1 MDKDRFITAGASD
14 AEAVFIP
21 ARSQDLNF
29 PVITYFLDLS
39 QMYMGAIRWH
49 WHEELEIIIINN
61 GRANVLVDNIQVE
74 MKAGQAL
81 FINQGVLHSIRPIN
95 NEKCT
100 FYSMIFHHSLLFGY
114 GQTYFSSKYLTPIV
128 SSPSLKCLKLDES
141 VPWQERMIDHV
152 NNAIAANLTRK
163 FGYELVTRAEL
174 SLFWNDLLEHL
185 APTNISEK
193 DIAVE
198 NSADS
203 KRVKEAILYVEKHHM
218 EAITLDAIADSIHVS
233 KSECC
238 RCFKRTLHI
247 TPIEY
252 VMKYRIFEATR
263 KIKRGDPEAKSISTL
278 AMSVGFNNASYFNK
292 LFKKYVGSTPS
303 EYKNFLKRKPASSQ
317 KDGPFQLPSPFEEN
331 F

>member
-1 MDKDRFITAGASD
+1 MDNNQFITAGAPE

-21 ARSQDLNF
+21 ARSNDLNF
-29 PVITYFLDLS
+29 PVTTYFLDLS

-61 GRANVLVDNIQVE
+61 GRANILVDNIQVE
-74 MKAGQAL
+74 MNAGQAL

-100 FYSMIFHHSLLFGY
+100 FYSMIFHPSLLFGY
-114 GQTYFSSKYLTPIV
+114 GQAYFSSKYLTPII

-163 FGYELVTRAEL
+163 FGYELVTKAEL
-174 SLFWNDLLEHL
+174 SLFWSDILEHH
-185 APTNISEK
+185 ASGTISE
-193 DIAVE
+193 DDTAIE
-198 NSADS
+198 NSSDS

-218 EAITLDAIADSIHVS
+218 EAITLNAIADSIHVS

-292 LFKKYVGSTPS
+292 LFKKYVDCTPS
-303 EYKNFLKRKPASSQ
+303 EYKAFLKKKPASGHE
-317 KDGPFQLPSPFEEN
+317 DGAFHLPSPFEEN

>member
-1 MDKDRFITAGASD
+1 MDNNQFITAGAPE

-21 ARSQDLNF
+21 ARSNDLNF
-29 PVITYFLDLS
+29 PVTTYFLDLS

-61 GRANVLVDNIQVE
+61 GRANVLVDNIQIE
-74 MKAGQAL
+74 MNAGQAL

-100 FYSMIFHHSLLFGY
+100 FYSMIFHHTLLFGY

-174 SLFWNDLLEHL
+174 SLFWNDILEHL
-185 APTNISEK
+185 APANISEK
-193 DIAVE
+193 DTAVE
-198 NSADS
+198 NSSDS

-218 EAITLDAIADSIHVS
+218 EAITLEAIADSIHVS

-238 RCFKRTLHI
+238 RCFKRTLHV

-263 KIKRGDPEAKSISTL
+263 KIKRGNPEAKSISTL

-303 EYKNFLKRKPASSQ
+303 EYKNYLKRKPASSQ
-317 KDGPFQLPSPFEEN
+317 EDGSFHLPSPFEEN